1 MAQQCTICTHSR
13 KSEIDRAALDGTSYR
28 DIARNFRTSHSAVHR
43 HSRHIQKGVV
53 AVSEQ
58 DPVAYGRAILAQA
71 RALGERA
78 IAILDRAEE
87 EGDWRAATGA
97 IREAR
102 SCLEFLARLRG
113 EVVDRHA
120 HLHAHAVPKPT
131 PPIDLTKMPTKLLED
146 MERVADWLENNRDP
160 EYLQAGES
168 ETAAGA
174 HPGSARY

>member
-1 MAQQCTICTHSR
+1 MAQRCTTCTHPQ
-13 KSEIDRAALDGTSYR
+13 KSEIDRAALAGASYR
-28 DIARNFRTSHSAVHR
+28 DIARNFGASHSAVHR
-43 HSRHIQKGVV
+43 HSRHIQKGVA

-58 DPVAYGRAILAQA
+58 DPVAYGRAVLAQA
-71 RALGERA
+71 RALGDRA

-120 HLHAHAVPKPT
+120 HLHSQVVSEPA
-131 PPIDLTKMPTKLLED
+131 PPIDLTKMPTELLED
-146 MERVADWLENNRDP
+146 MQRVAEWLEKTNDP
-160 EYLQAGES
+160 VDLHACES
-168 ETAAGA
+168 ETPSGP
-174 HPGSARY
+174 HSDPRN